1 MKNQDYDNMFKYIKL
16 AGLAIAISIV
26 TAASL
31 KAFYEPADFHLDIER
46 VEQEVKER
54 DPQDDRFPDIENGG
68 WV

>member
-1 MKNQDYDNMFKYIKL
+1 MKEKDYDNMFKYIKVG
-16 AGLAIAISIV
+16 GLAIAIAIV

-46 VEQEVKER
+46 VEQEVKEKES
-54 DPQDDRFPDIENGG
+54 QDDRFPDIPNGG